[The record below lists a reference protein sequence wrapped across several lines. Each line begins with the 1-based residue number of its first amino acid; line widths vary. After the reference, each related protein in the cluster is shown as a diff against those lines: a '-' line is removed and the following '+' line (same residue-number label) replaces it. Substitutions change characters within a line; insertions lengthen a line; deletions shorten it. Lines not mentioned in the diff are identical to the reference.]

1 MNIHKCLVINN
12 KPNYVLI
19 RSQTSAV
26 KHQIVDNFLKV
37 TRERVNKPKRN
48 GLAENEEKEL
58 NNTM

>member
-1 MNIHKCLVINN
+1 M
-12 KPNYVLI
+12 LI

-37 TRERVNKPKRN
+37 TRERVNKPKRK

>member
-12 KPNYVLI
+12 KPSYVLI

-37 TRERVNKPKRN
+37 TRERVNKPKRK